1 MVAATAS
8 RPRRAAVICAVVL
21 FSLFG
26 QLPFATAQTI
36 EANPPWPA
44 HCPLRIGL
52 LIDQS
57 SSMEPRFDEVRE
69 AASNVVDALR
79 DKHSEVSI
87 IDFGTDARVV
97 RSAVD
102 ISDDDSRHQL
112 KEQIGDLSAHDGD
125 NDGATNWEAA
135 FLAAKELRLNVAV
148 LITDGLPNVYGNPV
162 QEGDEAVPAAIAAS
176 TQLKRDHTRVAGVG
190 IDLDQVGARNL
201 ASVTGPNVGQ
211 DYFVTDTS
219 GLLRQLYG
227 IVASSCGVTI
237 AALPQPE
244 PPVFPWGKV
253 LLGTLGGL
261 VLLALVAYAL
271 HRRRGTSV
279 RPAPATAGGG
289 SAKGGRIDHSDL
301 TKRVRGIRPDEQNTN
316 LHKDQP

>member
-1 MVAATAS
+1 
-8 RPRRAAVICAVVL
+8 VVSVFVTFL
-21 FSLFG
+21 LFG
-26 QLPFATAQTI
+26 QQSFAMAQAI

-57 SSMEPRFDEVRE
+57 SSMAPRFDEVRE

-87 IDFGTDARVV
+87 VDFGTDARVV

-112 KEQIGDLSAHDGD
+112 KEEIGDLSPHNGD

-135 FLAAKELRLNVAV
+135 LLAARGLKLDVAV
-148 LITDGLPNVYGNPV
+148 LVTDGLPNVYGNPV
-162 QEGDEAVPAAIAAS
+162 QEGEQAVPAAIAAAN
-176 TQLKRDHTRVAGVG
+176 QLKLGHTRVAGVG
-190 IDLDQVGARNL
+190 IDLDEAGARNL

-211 DYFVTDTS
+211 DYFVTDTT

-244 PPVFPWGKV
+244 PPVFPWGNV
-253 LLGTLGGL
+253 ILGALGGL
-261 VLLALVAYAL
+261 LLLAVVAYL
-271 HRRRGTSV
+271 IHRRRGTSV
-279 RPAPATAGGG
+279 KPTPAGTRGGT
-289 SAKGGRIDHSDL
+289 AKGGRIDHSDL
-301 TKRVRGIRPDEQNTN
+301 TNRVRGVRPDEPSTD
-316 LHKDQP
+316 LRKDQS